1 MRDRLNP
8 PEYPELPDD
17 RLRNLR
23 AVVMTEVS
31 RNRRA
36 RLRGLRTVPVAV
48 TILVLA
54 TAAAAGAT
62 WLRSE
67 WNPATEILP
76 EDRAE
81 AIARLGADIPLPPG
95 GNFDALIEA
104 DYTEDEEGMA
114 GTLAFHAWCQW
125 TGNWLDGVMLD
136 EPLWMDD
143 ALVVMTEVPSWR
155 QISSPDSTGDVAR
168 GLAAIAAAAAEGDI
182 EPVVQHYGVNCTGV
196 DVERDARLLAHW
208 PWIPQGPIAPDN
220 GS

>member
-1 MRDRLNP
+1 
-8 PEYPELPDD
+8 
-17 RLRNLR
+17 
-23 AVVMTEVS
+23 
-31 RNRRA
+31 
-36 RLRGLRTVPVAV
+36 
-48 TILVLA
+48 
-54 TAAAAGAT
+54 
-62 WLRSE
+62 
-67 WNPATEILP
+67 
-76 EDRAE
+76 
-81 AIARLGADIPLPPG
+81 
-95 GNFDALIEA
+95 
-104 DYTEDEEGMA
+104 
-114 GTLAFHAWCQW
+114 
-125 TGNWLDGVMLD
+125 MLD